1 MPIERVDRPAVGGNG
16 EVIKEAVH
24 HLLQVKSLLR
34 DRPVHQPSYR
44 LLDLPELF
52 PQPLPN
58 GVPQDQVA
66 SASARSADVRE
77 AEEGEGFRL
86 AEPVCLAV
94 ALRKAPEF
102 DDPGLLRMQLQ
113 SELLQSLSKLVQE
126 PL

>member
-1 MPIERVDRPAVGGNG
+1 MAGHRGRPGGSPSDRLNATFAAIGAAFKPG
-16 EVIKEAVH
+16 K
-24 HLLQVKSLLR
+24 VKPLLR

-58 GVPQDQVA
+58 SVPQDQVA
-66 SASARSADVRE
+66 PASARSADVRE

-86 AEPVCLAV
+86 AEPLCLAV

-102 DDPGLLRMQLQ
+102 DDPGLLRMQF
-113 SELLQSLSKLVQE
+113 
-126 PL
+126 